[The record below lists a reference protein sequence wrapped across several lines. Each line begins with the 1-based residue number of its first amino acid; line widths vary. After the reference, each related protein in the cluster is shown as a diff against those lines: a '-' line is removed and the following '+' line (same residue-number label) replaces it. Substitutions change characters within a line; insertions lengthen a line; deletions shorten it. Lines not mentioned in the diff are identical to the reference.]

1 MKILLR
7 THKKTS
13 KIKPFISNCNWRVI
27 SFPSDIK
34 DWRKFESNNKL
45 ILLYVLFVEN
55 DKEEVKQAS
64 ISNNNF
70 KEFFWWLQLVKNN
83 ISYKKSALILWGVKS
98 NQKAMVIIIV
108 STVFIHLQQKI
119 NLKLNLPFSYKRVS
133 RKIWRIVWIEKVL
146 KSW

>member
-7 THKKTS
+7 THEKTS
-13 KIKPFISNCNWRVI
+13 KIKSFISNCNWREI

-55 DKEEVKQAS
+55 DKEEVKQVS

-70 KEFFWWLQLVKNN
+70 KEFF
-83 ISYKKSALILWGVKS
+83 
-98 NQKAMVIIIV
+98 
-108 STVFIHLQQKI
+108 
-119 NLKLNLPFSYKRVS
+119 
-133 RKIWRIVWIEKVL
+133 
-146 KSW
+146 